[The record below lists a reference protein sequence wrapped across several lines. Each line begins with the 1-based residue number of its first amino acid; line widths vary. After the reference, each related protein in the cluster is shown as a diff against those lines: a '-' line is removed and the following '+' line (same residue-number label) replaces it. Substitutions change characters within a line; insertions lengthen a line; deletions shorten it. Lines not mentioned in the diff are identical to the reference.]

1 MKVAQPYKPKI
12 LIISGAYPN
21 MKCGVGSVL
30 GKLVENL
37 IAMGANISLLTS
49 RDLSVKREAYVHAL
63 IKRWNIFSIFKILL
77 LSKKERPEL
86 RNLHVPTVKYKAILN
101 IVSFLPLLAKIFLK
115 FVPFIITVHDY
126 AIAQKIF
133 KIFYLPLFIFSD
145 KIIMTNANDAED
157 LIKCFPFL
165 RNKLKKI
172 YLGPTID
179 ITHLSVDE
187 VEKFYEKIKHKK
199 EGRFISTFG
208 FIKRSR
214 HIDKILWAFHRLS
227 KYDNGLKL
235 IILGRPQNNH
245 DLEYRS
251 YLLNLIKNLS
261 LTDRVFWF
269 ESSNSR
275 ENSFYLSISDL
286 ALLFYERGAS
296 FRRSTM
302 INYIVREIPV
312 ITNINKKYGIDKDL
326 LASGMTATIDS
337 IAIDEIYEKAKLV
350 LYDKDYSEMLK
361 KKMKMTDRIFNWKN
375 SASEMIDICM
385 GLINKKKCL

>member
-1 MKVAQPYKPKI
+1 M
-12 LIISGAYPN
+12 
-21 MKCGVGSVL
+21 
-30 GKLVENL
+30 
-37 IAMGANISLLTS
+37 
-49 RDLSVKREAYVHAL
+49 
-63 IKRWNIFSIFKILL
+63 
-77 LSKKERPEL
+77 
-86 RNLHVPTVKYKAILN
+86 
-101 IVSFLPLLAKIFLK
+101 
-115 FVPFIITVHDY
+115 PFIITVHDY

-199 EGRFISTFG
+199 EDRFISTFG